1 MRSILMACAI
11 VVAAPALMSAPA
23 FAAGTTPEVEA
34 CQNSGLIAL
43 KEQDKGV
50 KDLVLDATDLTQSK
64 ADAKV
69 GDTEVRTVILG
80 DARIETAKADKPRKF
95 VCLIGEKGKV
105 LLTFFASPQG

>member
-1 MRSILMACAI
+1 MRFILMVCAT
-11 VVAAPALMSAPA
+11 VVAAPALMSVPA

-80 DARIETAKADKPRKF
+80 DARIETSKANKPRKF

-105 LLTFFASPQG
+105 LLTFFSSPQG

>member
-1 MRSILMACAI
+1 MRLFLMAC
-11 VVAAPALMSAPA
+11 VVMVAAPALMSLPA
-23 FAAGTTPEVEA
+23 SAAGTTPEVEA

-80 DARIETAKADKPRKF
+80 DARIETSKADKPRKF

>member
-1 MRSILMACAI
+1 MRSTVMACAI
-11 VVAAPALMSAPA
+11 VVATPALMSIPVY
-23 FAAGTTPEVEA
+23 AAGTTPEVEA

-43 KEQDKGV
+43 KEQDKTV
-50 KDLVLDATDLTQSK
+50 KGLVLDATNLTQSK

-80 DARIETAKADKPRKF
+80 DANIQTGKTDKPRKF

-105 LLTFFASPQG
+105 LLTFFSAP

>member
-1 MRSILMACAI
+1 MRSILTACVLA
-11 VVAAPALMSAPA
+11 VAASAPTSSPT

-43 KEQDKGV
+43 KEQDKSV
-50 KDLVLDATDLTQSK
+50 KDLVLDATNLTQSK

-80 DARIETAKADKPRKF
+80 DARIETGKTDKPRKF

-105 LLTFFASPQG
+105 LLTFFSAPQG